1 MEEGGEMEILLAMI
15 LAVGILCLGILN
27 SISKNIN
34 TIKNELCK
42 DKVKGIN

>member
-1 MEEGGEMEILLAMI
+1 MEVLLAMI
-15 LAVGILCLGILN
+15 LGVGVLCLGLLN

-42 DKVKGIN
+42 DKEE